1 MRYAIVPSHGCYSS
15 ESRVRPLRVMNDPER
30 AKRLANRWTVEHRRE
45 MAKHGGTSG
54 GFRVVETTA
63 RTRRN
68 VSWRGHELDHEP
80 TV

>member
-1 MRYAIVPSHGCYSS
+1 
-15 ESRVRPLRVMNDPER
+15 
-30 AKRLANRWTVEHRRE
+30 